1 MEEISTRSMLEMS
14 QEEKILQVKSWKELK
29 AL

>member
-1 MEEISTRSMLEMS
+1 MEEVSTRSLLEMS
-14 QEEKILQVKSWKELK
+14 QKEKILQVKSWKELK